1 MTDELSEQQIE
12 KILTFC
18 FGTGDAWT
26 EREREKKRRVN
37 VIMVVWFDISR
48 WTASD
53 LNPIPEPIEH
63 VMLVKHITPTDYYI
77 GYLNQNGLIQ

>member
-1 MTDELSEQQIE
+1 
-12 KILTFC
+12 
-18 FGTGDAWT
+18 
-26 EREREKKRRVN
+26 
-37 VIMVVWFDISR
+37 MVVWFDISR